1 MMWDAVLERAIA
13 RIKGNATL
21 AEIFGDNVR
30 MAGTGDLKVPSVE
43 FTLLSDTNN
52 ELWAPIL
59 VQFDL
64 WTDRAADNRQAER
77 IVLSLFDLRVP
88 GVWDD
93 VMVMSDYVDGSTLAS
108 PARSGFSGRGLR
120 FRISPLRQ
128 QHAIPSH

>member
-13 RIKGNATL
+13 RIKGNEVL

-43 FTLLSDTNN
+43 FTLLSDTNT
-52 ELWAPIL
+52 ELWTPIL

-64 WTDRAADNRQAER
+64 WTDKAEENRRAER
-77 IVLSLFDLRVP
+77 VMLSLFDLRVP
-88 GVWDD
+88 GIWDE
-93 VMVMSDYVDGSTLAS
+93 VMVMSDYVDGSMLAT
-108 PARSGFSGRGLR
+108 PARSGFTGRGLR

-128 QHAIPSH
+128 QYAIPSH